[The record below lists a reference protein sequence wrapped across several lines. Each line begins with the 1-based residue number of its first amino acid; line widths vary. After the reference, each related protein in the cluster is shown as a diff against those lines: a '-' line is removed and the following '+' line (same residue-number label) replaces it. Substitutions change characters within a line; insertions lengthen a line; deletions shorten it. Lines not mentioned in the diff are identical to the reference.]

1 MFLSSKISPRVVAAI
16 GVSNLIICAVGDFMQ
31 KCLLFMLHYF
41 RPLQLTLTYKKKTN
55 PILFFFSLKIIH
67 A

>member
-1 MFLSSKISPRVVAAI
+1 
-16 GVSNLIICAVGDFMQ
+16 MQ

-41 RPLQLTLTYKKKTN
+41 RPLQLTLTYKKNTN